1 LDPEDAGSSVDAG
14 SAGAGSVAGSSAVSA
29 RATGRHENSADRRER
44 CSMNLDI
51 IMMQINQIPNEGK
64 IAAAVVVAILIL
76 AFFINRSKGW

>member
-1 LDPEDAGSSVDAG
+1 
-14 SAGAGSVAGSSAVSA
+14 
-29 RATGRHENSADRRER
+29 
-44 CSMNLDI
+44 MNLDI